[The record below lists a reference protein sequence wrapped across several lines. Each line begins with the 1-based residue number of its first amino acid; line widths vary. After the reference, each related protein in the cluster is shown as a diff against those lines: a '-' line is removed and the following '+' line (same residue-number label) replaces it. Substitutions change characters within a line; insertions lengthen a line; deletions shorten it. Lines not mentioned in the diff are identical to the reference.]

1 MTEKFCAY
9 CHKPYHLPDP
19 LLPNAAKSYAPFCS
33 KRCAD
38 MDMLHWLKGEYVI
51 GGAGSLSVE
60 EDVPDNVPT
69 RSENLSSSFDDE
81 DAD

>member
-1 MTEKFCAY
+1 MTEKSCAL

-38 MDMLHWLKGEYVI
+38 IDTLHWLKGDYVI
-51 GGAGSLSVE
+51 GGEG
-60 EDVPDNVPT
+60 
-69 RSENLSSSFDDE
+69 NLSTEGGDEGEAAQLSSPFDGE